1 MDGNRLLTVIEY
13 AEREKV
19 SRQAIYR
26 RLKNDKWKE
35 QHSKIVDGKVYID
48 VDTFQQEQTGNDT
61 LEGGAEIQQL
71 INEIDK
77 LQQEIAD
84 LRERLQK
91 SDRHIDELTA
101 GWRESQRNVSVL
113 THRLLLLESADTV
126 PEPEHETTDTRG
138 EESEQVQT
146 GKKAGIFSRLFFRN
160 VHK

>member
-48 VDTFQQEQTGNDT
+48 VDTFQQEQMGNDT
-61 LEGGAEIQQL
+61 LEGGAEIQEL
-71 INEIDK
+71 VNEIDR
-77 LQQEIAD
+77 LQQEIAE

-91 SDRHIDELTA
+91 SEQHIDELTA

-113 THRLLLLESADTV
+113 THQLLLLESADTV
-126 PEPEHETTDTRG
+126 SEPEKETTDIRT
-138 EESEQVQT
+138 EEPEQAQI
-146 GKKAGIFSRLFFRN
+146 GKKVGILSRLFSRN